1 MAALE
6 ARSVRFAVDYA
17 GDAPKISDA
26 CKNFMA
32 YRVAAHATDG
42 KTSKLEADRLA
53 RLEILCARACMR
65 AVNTAA
71 PLSGDAATALAAL
84 RASDPKALPSKTFGR
99 QFLRDASVAAA
110 VRAAAAPQA
119 GLDGFDAAFVDAF
132 LATAADDDDD
142 LIWAPDYKQPLAR
155 RHEARKQNAVIRLA
169 TQEPVELDPVL
180 QAEADVVHKAVVD
193 AANNAREDGASPR
206 AGAAR
211 PLPALGRL
219 PMDPPSPP
227 KKDQV

>member
-71 PLSGDAATALAAL
+71 PLSGDAATALARTLHLGL
-84 RASDPKALPSKTFGR
+84 RSAATIAS
-99 QFLRDASVAAA
+99 A
-110 VRAAAAPQA
+110 V
-119 GLDGFDAAFVDAF
+119 
-132 LATAADDDDD
+132 LAVSTRSRGS
-142 LIWAPDYKQPLAR
+142 AR
-155 RHEARKQNAVIRLA
+155 SA
-169 TQEPVELDPVL
+169 
-180 QAEADVVHKAVVD
+180 
-193 AANNAREDGASPR
+193 
-206 AGAAR
+206 
-211 PLPALGRL
+211 
-219 PMDPPSPP
+219 
-227 KKDQV
+227 

>member
-65 AVNTAA
+65 ARIAFRSQRGER
-71 PLSGDAATALAAL
+71 PALASL
-84 RASDPKALPSKTFGR
+84 ASRSSQLS
-99 QFLRDASVAAA
+99 
-110 VRAAAAPQA
+110 
-119 GLDGFDAAFVDAF
+119 
-132 LATAADDDDD
+132 
-142 LIWAPDYKQPLAR
+142 
-155 RHEARKQNAVIRLA
+155 
-169 TQEPVELDPVL
+169 
-180 QAEADVVHKAVVD
+180 
-193 AANNAREDGASPR
+193 
-206 AGAAR
+206 
-211 PLPALGRL
+211 
-219 PMDPPSPP
+219 
-227 KKDQV
+227 